1 MEQQSRLYPNQ
12 VAVYRN
18 LKAYGN
24 TSKFWSI
31 TESHTSKLGYAQ
43 KGKLLRHS
51 TNFGLT
57 NISLPNPKTIT
68 SGCARIRNGHREVVA
83 FTSGSIITLIGLKK
97 RSEDSRFTTDKYL
110 GVLTL
115 DIQSGEFIIKSQE
128 NAINSAE
135 DKLWN
140 TIMKPF
146 QNRPFRPDLE
156 PMNLWFG
163 DKCYVYKA

>member
-1 MEQQSRLYPNQ
+1 MEQ

-31 TESHTSKLGYAQ
+31 TESHTSKLGHAQ
-43 KGKLLRHS
+43 NGKLLRHS

-57 NISLPNPKTIT
+57 NITLPNPKTIT

-83 FTSGSIITLIGLKK
+83 FTAGNIAT
-97 RSEDSRFTTDKYL
+97 SEDMQLDSRFYL

-115 DIQSGEFIIKSQE
+115 DIQSGEFIIKSEE
-128 NAINSAE
+128 NTINSAE

-156 PMNLWFG
+156 PMKLWFS

>member
-1 MEQQSRLYPNQ
+1 MEQ

-18 LKAYGN
+18 LKGYGN

-31 TESHTSKLGYAQ
+31 TESHTSKLGHAQ

-57 NISLPNPKTIT
+57 NILLPNQKTIT

-83 FTSGSIITLIGLKK
+83 FTAGNIAT
-97 RSEDSRFTTDKYL
+97 SEDMQLDSRFYL

-115 DIQSGEFIIKSQE
+115 DIQSGEFIIKSEE
-128 NAINSAE
+128 NTINSAE

-146 QNRPFRPDLE
+146 QNLPFRPDLE
-156 PMNLWFG
+156 PMKLWFS